1 MAAFAQ
7 QPRMPVV
14 RFLGT
19 RASGEDPQ
27 LLMAFRR
34 GLKEVGHV
42 EGQNLA
48 MEYRFAETQYDRLPR

>member
-1 MAAFAQ
+1 
-7 QPRMPVV
+7 MPVV
-14 RFLGT
+14 GFLGT